1 MRTLFVNTIDIIFR
15 RWFTVQ
21 LGKFFVEFES
31 LIFSKWYFIYN
42 IPNYRSKYITVR
54 QLLIKLVKRQKTAYQ
69 LKDTTCVGGKP
80 VVKEFVKVET
90 MRYTKTI
97 VLRIKCM
104 DEIKLY
110 INLLIYSG
118 HFLDHKSK
126 VIDK

>member
-1 MRTLFVNTIDIIFR
+1 M
-15 RWFTVQ
+15 
-21 LGKFFVEFES
+21 
-31 LIFSKWYFIYN
+31 
-42 IPNYRSKYITVR
+42 
-54 QLLIKLVKRQKTAYQ
+54 
-69 LKDTTCVGGKP
+69 GGKP